1 MNNFLDTLS
10 KKFLF
15 DFDFVSRDIID
26 LLIIAFFVYVVIRLL
41 KETHSISVVIGILI
55 LAIFYGVALI
65 FDLAFTILVLRSF
78 FSVFLIIVAII
89 FQRELRRFFSFFG
102 FLGVAGRLTP
112 PSSAVLGM
120 ISKTIERLA
129 KEKSGLLVVFP
140 GIESI
145 ERHLEGGHRLNG
157 EISEPLLLS
166 IFDKTSPGHDGAVII
181 KNDRIK
187 KFGVHLPLAERVQK
201 ASRFGLR
208 HRAGLGLSER
218 SDAFIV
224 IVSEER
230 GTINI
235 AQRGSL
241 RQVFNAEE
249 LRESLFDFYKEKF
262 PKRKLG
268 YFFNL
273 ILKNLILFF
282 VSVFI
287 ALIFFFLVNSK
298 LEVAQRGFIV
308 PFEFRNVPDGI
319 LISEIEPQE
328 ALLTLKGRSS
338 DFSAFQ
344 YDAFKVIIDL
354 NQVKNADTAGWR
366 RISIDPKSLKL
377 PINLSFVKIDP
388 SVIRIQLVESQS
400 PK

>member
-1 MNNFLDTLS
+1 MDTLS

-15 DFDFVSRDIID
+15 DFNFVDRDVID

-41 KETHSISVVIGILI
+41 KETHSISVVVGILI
-55 LAIFYGVALI
+55 LAVFYGIALI

-78 FSVFLIIVAII
+78 FSVFLIIIAII

-102 FLGVAGRLTP
+102 FLGIAGRLAP
-112 PSSAVLGM
+112 PSNAVLGV
-120 ISKTIERLA
+120 ISKTVEHLA
-129 KEKSGLLVVFP
+129 KENSGVLMVFP
-140 GIESI
+140 GVESI

-187 KFGVHLPLAERVQK
+187 KFGVHLPLAEHVQK
-201 ASRFGLR
+201 TSRFGLR

-218 SDAFIV
+218 SDALVV

-235 AQRGSL
+235 AQRGNL

-249 LRESLFDFYKEKF
+249 LRRGLSDFYKEKF
-262 PKRKLG
+262 PKRRLS

-273 ILKNLILFF
+273 ILKNLILFA

-287 ALIFFFLVNSK
+287 ALVLFFFVNSRF
-298 LEVAQRGFIV
+298 EFAQRSFIV

-319 LISEIEPQE
+319 LISKIEPQE

-344 YDAFKVIIDL
+344 YDALKAIIDL

-388 SVIRIQLVESQS
+388 SVIRVQLIESQS